1 MSVRNS
7 IDIIIVQSEASL
19 VMVMM
24 LVVRVR
30 IVCEEVVF
38 ERPSEMDQA
47 LLVFDVINCCN
58 SRLSVRPKHSVL
70 LLLQMLLQLQVVEGI
85 RQIRSGTPVGGV
97 KSGGVVR
104 VVRLKL
110 LLLIIHVS

>member
-19 VMVMM
+19 VMVM